1 MQKKL
6 KGRKG
11 DMVCNKVTGEVK
23 TYTEQV
29 KTSESR
35 STSDKPGFKSKERY
49 KGTSCRHFRIGYCRC
64 YLTFFR
70 EPQNREY
77 LALFL

>member
-1 MQKKL
+1 VFSKQWFYLSGFTLIKKIFKWDAEKL

-29 KTSESR
+29 KASESR
-35 STSDKPGFKSKERY
+35 STSDKPGFKSKER
-49 KGTSCRHFRIGYCRC
+49 
-64 YLTFFR
+64 
-70 EPQNREY
+70 
-77 LALFL
+77 